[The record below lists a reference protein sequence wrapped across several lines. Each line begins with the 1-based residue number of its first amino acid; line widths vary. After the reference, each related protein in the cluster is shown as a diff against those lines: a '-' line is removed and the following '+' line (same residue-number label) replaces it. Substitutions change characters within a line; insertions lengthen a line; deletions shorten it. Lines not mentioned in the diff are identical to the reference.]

1 MPHTINYTKPEVSGL
16 SDLEEWSINQD
27 KAVKFILKNGLNF
40 KLTTAKFLE
49 RWATYTASRKAGF
62 LFVMADTMEHGENEA
77 GTVIDSVIGALGS

>member
-27 KAVKFILKNGLNF
+27 KAIGFILKNGLSF

-49 RWATYTASRKAGF
+49 RWATYTASQKAGF
-62 LFVMADTMEHGENEA
+62 LFVVGDTMEHGESDN
-77 GTVIDSVIGALGS
+77 GIVIDSVIGALGS